1 MLRRDKNTLR
11 TENGDITVVA
21 VEGGAVSARRFK
33 MAKRVAIPVVLI
45 LVVGIF
51 GCSSLSRTQKGGAAG
66 AAAGAVVGGVIGH
79 QAGNTAAG
87 AIIGAAVG
95 GAAGAYIGHYMDEQ
109 AKEMERDLEGAKV
122 ERIGEGIKI
131 TFDSGLLFDVDKASL
146 RSLSREELGDLA
158 VILNKYEDTDV
169 LLEGHT
175 DATGSDE
182 HNLEL
187 SRARAQSVANYLA
200 GQEVNATRF
209 TIMGYGES
217 QPLAPNDTVDNR
229 ALNRR
234 VEVAIYA
241 NDKLKKTAEKKAQG

>member
-1 MLRRDKNTLR
+1 MGKLIFK
-11 TENGDITVVA
+11 IAAVV
-21 VEGGAVSARRFK
+21 
-33 MAKRVAIPVVLI
+33 

-51 GCSSLSRTQKGGAAG
+51 GCSSMSRTQKGGAIG
-66 AAAGAVVGGVIGH
+66 AATGAAVGGVIGH
-79 QAGNTAAG
+79 QTGNTAAG

-109 AKEMERDLEGAKV
+109 AEEMERDLEGAHI

-131 TFDSGLLFDVDKASL
+131 TFDSGLLFDVNKAALKQQSKED
-146 RSLSREELGDLA
+146 LSRLA
-158 VILNKYEDTDV
+158 GILNKYDETEI

-175 DATGSDE
+175 DATGTEE
-182 HNLEL
+182 HNLGL
-187 SRARAQSVANYLA
+187 SRARAQAVANYLD
-200 GQEVNATRF
+200 GENVMPTRF

-217 QPLAPNDTVDNR
+217 QPIASNDTVDGR

-241 NDKLKKTAEKKAQG
+241 NDKLKKIAEEKAEG